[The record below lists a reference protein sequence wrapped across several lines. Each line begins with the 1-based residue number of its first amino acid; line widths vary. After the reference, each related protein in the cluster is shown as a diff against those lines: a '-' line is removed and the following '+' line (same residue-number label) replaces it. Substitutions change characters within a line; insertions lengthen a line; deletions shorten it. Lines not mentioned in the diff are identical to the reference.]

1 MTKDELTTVLGIAG
15 VDPKTIDA
23 MTQSY
28 EMGFEHGAKVGV
40 HMRTAIE
47 AARDVCK
54 YLDHDLLEEAKD
66 HTALYWDAIERL
78 RAFE

>member
-28 EMGFEHGAKVGV
+28 EMGFEHGASVARG
-40 HMRTAIE
+40 IE
-47 AARDVCK
+47 ALV
-54 YLDHDLLEEAKD
+54 EAAAETIRSFD
-66 HTALYWDAIERL
+66 AGGDPYTGRFWDAYNEL
-78 RAFE
+78 KGMV

>member
-28 EMGFEHGAKVGV
+28 EMGFEHGAKVGEQ
-40 HMRTAIE
+40 MRSALIE
-47 AARDVCK
+47 AAAICHEYDAG
-54 YLDHDLLEEAKD
+54 HDPETTQFWA
-66 HTALYWDAIERL
+66 AYNQL
-78 RAFE
+78 RATA